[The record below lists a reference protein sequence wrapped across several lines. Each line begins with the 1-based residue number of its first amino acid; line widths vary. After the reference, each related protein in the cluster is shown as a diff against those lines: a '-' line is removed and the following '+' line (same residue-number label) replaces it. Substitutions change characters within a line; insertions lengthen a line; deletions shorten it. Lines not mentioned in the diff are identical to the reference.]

1 MGDCHR
7 ANVCSNGENDE
18 PSTVFPIP
26 DSALA
31 STTERLEHSDSEQLE
46 LKLVIKNEE
55 TRQNVNNLKIGSW
68 NIKRGLITKEIE
80 LSEMLNNED
89 FDIMFLNETD
99 TKQIKSKSDYQLK
112 GYETIL
118 PKTSEKNQNIRI
130 ICLVKN
136 DLMEATKCCDE
147 LMSDGF
153 PSIWLEINL
162 AGMKKTIIGGFYRE
176 WSRDGCDS
184 IPEQVKRIEVLTDQF
199 DKASIISNRVI
210 VLGDAN
216 LCSRKW
222 NLEKFKDKTVAE
234 ILKSSLEENGLI
246 CKFLGDT
253 FTSDI
258 IQNNGRIAT
267 STIDHVYLTE
277 SMLDTTKVGTLDAS
291 SSDHLPIFAMVAHN
305 QKKAPKMKTINHSY
319 LILSYPFLG

>member
-1 MGDCHR
+1 MNTEHW
-7 ANVCSNGENDE
+7 NTESFEVWISNGSVLEWL
-18 PSTVFPIP
+18 VIAI
-26 DSALA
+26 ALA
-31 STTERLEHSDSEQLE
+31 MVLTIPKPNYR
-46 LKLVIKNEE
+46 
-55 TRQNVNNLKIGSW
+55 
-68 NIKRGLITKEIE
+68 
-80 LSEMLNNED
+80 
-89 FDIMFLNETD
+89 
-99 TKQIKSKSDYQLK
+99 KSAQ
-112 GYETIL
+112 
-118 PKTSEKNQNIRI
+118 
-130 ICLVKN
+130 
-136 DLMEATKCCDE
+136 
-147 LMSDGF
+147 
-153 PSIWLEINL
+153 
-162 AGMKKTIIGGFYRE
+162 IGGFYRE

-184 IPEQVKRIEVLTDQF
+184 IPDQVKRIEVLTDQF

-305 QKKAPKMKTINHSY
+305 QKKITCV
-319 LILSYPFLG
+319 LIHKSNFP